1 MCGKTNNNNNKDR
14 SDEKPH
20 FCWINVYGRGLLA
33 LRGGWGRQQGSA
45 CGDAPHPE
53 VAGRHKACSPCLP
66 GKSRECPTSAP
77 QDGGCNP
84 WHAMAKEDIATG
96 QPPDFYCSEQQ
107 PYKMPRFPIYTT
119 SILGSSGLSGV
130 IQLLFLFYTVL
141 LLLPRNS
148 QRHAGILAGCFS
160 LQNIINRVIYWIWP
174 AGKQTSTSDS
184 EDQCDSQHFIAG
196 GGMWEGKMAVWNTE
210 PSPSLWGW

>member
-1 MCGKTNNNNNKDR
+1 MSWGDLWEIQDFYVFWEMKFFLWVAIQNAIKPYFFFFFLTKYILPLQVLCGKTNNNNNKDR

-20 FCWINVYGRGLLA
+20 FCWINVCGRGLLA

-53 VAGRHKACSPCLP
+53 VAGRHKACSPRLP
-66 GKSRECPTSAP
+66 GKSRECPTNAP
-77 QDGGCNP
+77 QDGGCSP

-96 QPPDFYCSEQQ
+96 QPPDFCCSEQQ

-130 IQLLFLFYTVL
+130 IQLLF
-141 LLLPRNS
+141 
-148 QRHAGILAGCFS
+148 CFTQFCS
-160 LQNIINRVIYWIWP
+160 CYPEI
-174 AGKQTSTSDS
+174 T
-184 EDQCDSQHFIAG
+184 
-196 GGMWEGKMAVWNTE
+196 NTMQ
-210 PSPSLWGW
+210 GY